1 MFHKKIKKPKDFIEL
16 LVFLLVSPIIGIVM
30 LVGMV
35 GTSVAM
41 ICMYIKEFIMEGGLM
56 NKIKFYWDIISP
68 SLTIMLIGTIMF
80 FVIGIALSIPLCLI
94 WNWLMPSIFD
104 LPTINVLF
112 YRRLAYRYWLHTIS
126 KKNRFE

>member
-41 ICMYIKEFIMEGGLM
+41 ICMYIKDFIMG
-56 NKIKFYWDIISP
+56 KFNEQD
-68 SLTIMLIGTIMF
+68 
-80 FVIGIALSIPLCLI
+80 
-94 WNWLMPSIFD
+94 
-104 LPTINVLF
+104 
-112 YRRLAYRYWLHTIS
+112 
-126 KKNRFE
+126 